1 MIAPFVKKCPFHSYA
16 YVIPHIQYDVLLL
29 FILMKELHNKR
40 LLIQINEQ
48 NYNNCNKKDAG
59 LNLSF
64 LSTLLLS
71 TIKVTRHID

>member
-1 MIAPFVKKCPFHSYA
+1 
-16 YVIPHIQYDVLLL
+16 
-29 FILMKELHNKR
+29 MKELHNKR